1 MAKKSI
7 EITPDMPVD
16 IYLMEVVG
24 PTMTKIQD
32 DIHEVKEKIKSMEGH
47 PTSGLSSSENDDL
60 AETIASKVVSKMPT
74 QQIAQAE
81 QKKEGDPDSASN
93 LLNAAKEGVRKEIT
107 PMVQSFG
114 SVKTR
119 LDTAI
124 SSLENLSKK
133 LDEYA
138 KVDQTIT
145 VSRIQRYIHRVLP
158 AITALAAF
166 LISWCVYHNSYHYW
180 GERFYK
186 LANDPMQTEQTVLD
200 VRSEAFE
207 FVKLE
212 FEGGRK
218 EHTRSLIKLAE
229 SRLKLYKKAVK
240 KAERKRK
247 RQARK
252 TGNANHGQ

>member
-1 MAKKSI
+1 
-7 EITPDMPVD
+7 MPVD

-32 DIHEVKEKIKSMEGH
+32 DIHELKEKIKSMEGH

-60 AETIASKVVSKMPT
+60 AETIADRIISKMPT
-74 QQIAQAE
+74 QQITQAE
-81 QKKEGDPDSASN
+81 QKKEDNPDSASN

-133 LDEYA
+133 FDEYA
-138 KVDQTIT
+138 QVDQTIT
-145 VSRIQRYIHRVLP
+145 VPRIQRYIHRVLP

-166 LISWCVYHNSYHYW
+166 LISW
-180 GERFYK
+180 
-186 LANDPMQTEQTVLD
+186 
-200 VRSEAFE
+200 
-207 FVKLE
+207 
-212 FEGGRK
+212 
-218 EHTRSLIKLAE
+218 
-229 SRLKLYKKAVK
+229 
-240 KAERKRK
+240 
-247 RQARK
+247 
-252 TGNANHGQ
+252 

>member
-32 DIHEVKEKIKSMEGH
+32 DLHEVNEKIKSMEGH

-60 AETIASKVVSKMPT
+60 AETIADKIVSKMPT
-74 QQIAQAE
+74 QQMTRAE
-81 QKKEGDPDSASN
+81 QKKEDNPDSASN

-133 LDEYA
+133 FDEYA
-138 KVDQTIT
+138 QVDQTIT
-145 VSRIQRYIHRVLP
+145 VSRI
-158 AITALAAF
+158 
-166 LISWCVYHNSYHYW
+166 
-180 GERFYK
+180 
-186 LANDPMQTEQTVLD
+186 
-200 VRSEAFE
+200 
-207 FVKLE
+207 
-212 FEGGRK
+212 
-218 EHTRSLIKLAE
+218 
-229 SRLKLYKKAVK
+229 
-240 KAERKRK
+240 
-247 RQARK
+247 
-252 TGNANHGQ
+252 

>member
-1 MAKKSI
+1 MAKKTTDI
-7 EITPDMPVD
+7 AQDMPVD
-16 IYLMEVVG
+16 VYLMEVVG
-24 PTMTKIQD
+24 PTMTTIQD
-32 DIHEVKEKIKSMEGH
+32 DLHELKGKIKSLEGH
-47 PTSGLSSSENDDL
+47 PTSGLSSFENDDL
-60 AETIASKVVSKMPT
+60 AETIADKIVSKIPT
-74 QQIAQAE
+74 QQITQAE
-81 QKKEGDPDSASN
+81 QKKEDDPDSASN
-93 LLNAAKEGVRKEIT
+93 LLNAAKEGVRREIS

-119 LDTAI
+119 LDTAV

-133 LDEYA
+133 FDEYA
-138 KVDQTIT
+138 KINQTIT

-218 EHTRSLIKLAE
+218 EHTRS
-229 SRLKLYKKAVK
+229 
-240 KAERKRK
+240 
-247 RQARK
+247 
-252 TGNANHGQ
+252 